1 MNQYKK
7 WLLIF
12 CAALAAGLLAVTAIV
27 LIVDP
32 FFQYHAPLPGYP
44 YKVDNQLSQNPGMAR
59 RLDYDSVLL
68 GSSMTA
74 SFDTDW
80 FGEVLNLNTV
90 KLSYNGALPK
100 DEANIMDIIFDA
112 KQNTVK
118 TVFMVLDQNTLSA
131 GTEETKFPIP
141 EYLYDKNPFNNI
153 RYIFNKDVLL
163 NYILKPLVDST
174 ERTDW
179 TQLYKPW

>member
-90 KLSYNGALPK
+90 TARSQRTKPTSWTLFL
-100 DEANIMDIIFDA
+100 M
-112 KQNTVK
+112 QNR
-118 TVFMVLDQNTLSA
+118 
-131 GTEETKFPIP
+131 IP
-141 EYLYDKNPFNNI
+141 
-153 RYIFNKDVLL
+153 
-163 NYILKPLVDST
+163 
-174 ERTDW
+174 
-179 TQLYKPW
+179 